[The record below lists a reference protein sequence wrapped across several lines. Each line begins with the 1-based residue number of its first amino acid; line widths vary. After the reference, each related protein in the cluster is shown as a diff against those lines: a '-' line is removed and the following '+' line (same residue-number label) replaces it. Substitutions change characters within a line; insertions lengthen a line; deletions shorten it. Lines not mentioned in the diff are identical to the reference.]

1 MKWCPFRLFA
11 FGGGGGGCGWGG
23 HFSQAMN
30 SLLMFLS
37 LFSHSKHNECTL
49 NATARPP
56 SCESCRV
63 RCRGNAIGIVITPWQ
78 MCAVLIC
85 WLCFCKRLLCESPFG
100 RDINAPAV
108 KAPHPSFVWVKACVV
123 VVVVVPEI
131 FFFLR
136 LFCFVL
142 QCGGTGEGSAHKGE
156 PEVPSTPALTGEMYS
171 CGN

>member
-1 MKWCPFRLFA
+1 M
-11 FGGGGGGCGWGG
+11 GGGG
-23 HFSQAMN
+23 HFFSQAMN

-63 RCRGNAIGIVITPWQ
+63 RRRGNVIGIVITPWQ

-85 WLCFCKRLLCESPFG
+85 WLCFCKRLLCEGPFG

-108 KAPHPSFVWVKACVV
+108 KAPHPSCVWVKACVV
-123 VVVVVPEI
+123 VVVVREI
-131 FFFLR
+131 FLC
-136 LFCFVL
+136 LFCFAVRGN
-142 QCGGTGEGSAHKGE
+142 GGGERSQR
-156 PEVPSTPALTGEMYS
+156 
-171 CGN
+171 